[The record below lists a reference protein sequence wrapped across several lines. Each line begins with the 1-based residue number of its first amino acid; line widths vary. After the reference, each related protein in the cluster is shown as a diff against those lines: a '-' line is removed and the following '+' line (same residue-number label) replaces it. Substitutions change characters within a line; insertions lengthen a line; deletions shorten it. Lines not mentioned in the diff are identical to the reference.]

1 MKIYKVEAERFITY
15 HIAVE
20 DGEDPK
26 KIALDELE
34 EAWDN
39 EKPIN
44 SIFFGSMTEVDP
56 YSKTLDVVEIYHTQY
71 DLEELRELYFL
82 NTPSR
87 KPSPDQGELF

>member
-1 MKIYKVEAERFITY
+1 MRIIRVQAEKLITY

-34 EAWDN
+34 EAFDF
-39 EKPIN
+39 ETPVTKIYY
-44 SIFFGSMTEVDP
+44 GSMTEIDP
-56 YSKTLDVVEIYHTQY
+56 SDKTLDGEEIYHTQY
-71 DLEELRELYFL
+71 DLEELRELSFL